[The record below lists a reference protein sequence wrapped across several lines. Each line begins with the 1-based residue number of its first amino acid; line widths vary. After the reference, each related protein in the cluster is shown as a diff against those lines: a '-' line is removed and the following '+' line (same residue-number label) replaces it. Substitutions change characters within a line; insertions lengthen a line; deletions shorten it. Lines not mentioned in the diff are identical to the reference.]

1 MSCASQR
8 MQVCSLR
15 YSRDVLWRAL
25 PFREF
30 LVLSIAGG
38 SLSTGYG
45 VNVLGSLRRSG
56 HVTEGIIDPDASDEA
71 LAHAARDDPRE
82 FVWLYERYVARI
94 YRYCRLRLND
104 PASAEDATSD
114 VFLRALE
121 RIGGY
126 RGGSFGAWLFA
137 ITRNVVIDTYRQR
150 KPVGLEAV
158 PVPEASAPTPEDW
171 AVASAERDALRG
183 AIAGLTDDQRTV
195 IELQLAGWTGP
206 QIAAAIDR
214 SPEAVKM
221 LRYRAM
227 RRMREL
233 LMEMGWGEDCHDG

>member
-1 MSCASQR
+1 M
-8 MQVCSLR
+8 
-15 YSRDVLWRAL
+15 
-25 PFREF
+25 
-30 LVLSIAGG
+30 
-38 SLSTGYG
+38 
-45 VNVLGSLRRSG
+45 LGSLRRSA

-71 LAHAARDDPRE
+71 LARAARDDPRE

-171 AVASAERDALRG
+171 AVAFAERDALRG

-206 QIAAAIDR
+206 QIGATIDR

-227 RRMREL
+227 RRLREL
-233 LMEMGWGEDCHDG
+233 LMEMGWGKDCDDG